1 MDEGIDVAQSLNLLK
16 RHVFYELLNIVGRVF
31 IMVSY
36 SERVILGSRGF
47 SPEERDNGIV
57 LVINDRMNF
66 SWDDEGIT
74 ANLIF
79 DSTPQQCYIP
89 ADLISVVHS
98 PELNTQFVIS
108 SLSQREPKDIVED
121 FTGTEQTTSGK
132 QKNGVPPSAIS
143 EKVVKVDFTRK
154 KKK

>member
-1 MDEGIDVAQSLNLLK
+1 MDEGIDVTHSLNLLK
-16 RHVFYELLNIVGRVF
+16 RHVFYELLNMVGRVF

-47 SPEERDNGIV
+47 SPEEKDNGIV

-66 SWDDEGIT
+66 SWDDDGIT
-74 ANLIF
+74 AKLVF

-89 ADLISVVHS
+89 ADMVSVVHS

-108 SLSQREPKDIVED
+108 SSSQGEPQDIVED
-121 FTGTEQTTSGK
+121 VPGTEQTRTGK
-132 QKNGVPPSAIS
+132 QKNGAASSVIS
-143 EKVVKVDFTRK
+143 EKVVKVDFTK
-154 KKK
+154 KKKK